1 MHYRTLEVIIME
13 LVQVDTQRAYEKI
26 REKIINLE
34 LAPGSLI
41 NEQHLAEDLNLG
53 AASTRE
59 ALKLLAHDALVS
71 ITPRHGLYIAD
82 ISLPDLEQL
91 SEMRLSLESLCA
103 RLAARRAD
111 SDDLMVFEALRQEQ
125 TSIPPEDSR
134 SLLAIDHKFHQALV
148 QAAKNKYLARTLE
161 HYFGLSQ
168 RLWYMALPRL
178 DFLPTAVAE
187 HLDIV
192 AAIKDRDAEK
202 AGQIM
207 HDHVQEFYDRVKEVL
222 KTKS

>member
-1 MHYRTLEVIIME
+1 ME

-26 REKIINLE
+26 RKKIITLE

-41 NEQHLAEDLNLG
+41 NEQQLAEELNLG
-53 AASTRE
+53 PAPTRE
-59 ALKLLAHDALVS
+59 ALKLLAHDELVS
-71 ITPRHGLYIAD
+71 VTPRHGLYIAD
-82 ISLPDLEQL
+82 ISIPDLEQL
-91 SEMRLSLESLCA
+91 SEMRLSLESLSA

-111 SDDLMVFEALRQEQ
+111 SDDLMVLEALRQEQ
-125 TSIPPEDSR
+125 TSIPPDDSR
-134 SLLAIDHKFHQALV
+134 SLLDIDHKFHQALV

-161 HYFGLSQ
+161 HFFGLSQ
-168 RLWYMALPRL
+168 RLWYMALPQL

-192 AAIKDRDAEK
+192 TAIKDGDAER

-207 HDHVQEFYDRVKEVL
+207 HEHVQEFYNRVKVVL
-222 KTKS
+222 KAKS

>member
-1 MHYRTLEVIIME
+1 ME

-26 REKIINLE
+26 REKIITLE

-41 NEQHLAEDLNLG
+41 NEQHLAEELNLG
-53 AASTRE
+53 AAPTRE

-82 ISLPDLEQL
+82 ISIPDLEQL

-111 SDDLMVFEALRQEQ
+111 ADDLMVLEALRQEQ
-125 TSIPPEDSR
+125 TSIPSDDSR
-134 SLLAIDHKFHQALV
+134 GLLDIDHKFHQALV

-168 RLWYMALPRL
+168 RLWYMALPQL

-192 AAIKDRDAEK
+192 EAIKNRDEDSAAKMMRAHVK
-202 AGQIM
+202 A
-207 HDHVQEFYDRVKEVL
+207 FYGKVKEVL
-222 KTKS
+222 EAEVK

>member
-1 MHYRTLEVIIME
+1 ME

-222 KTKS
+222 KAKR

>member
-1 MHYRTLEVIIME
+1 ME

-26 REKIINLE
+26 REKIITLE

-41 NEQHLAEDLNLG
+41 NEQHLAEELNLG
-53 AASTRE
+53 AAPTRE

-82 ISLPDLEQL
+82 ISIPDLEQL

-111 SDDLMVFEALRQEQ
+111 SDDLMVLEALRQEQ

-134 SLLAIDHKFHQALV
+134 SLLDIDHKFHQALV

-161 HYFGLSQ
+161 HFFGLSQ
-168 RLWYMALPRL
+168 RLWYMALPQL

-222 KTKS
+222 KAKIRL

>member
-1 MHYRTLEVIIME
+1 ME

-41 NEQHLAEDLNLG
+41 NEQHLAEELNLG

-222 KTKS
+222 KAKR

>member
-103 RLAARRAD
+103 RLAALRAD

-192 AAIKDRDAEK
+192 AAIKDRDAER